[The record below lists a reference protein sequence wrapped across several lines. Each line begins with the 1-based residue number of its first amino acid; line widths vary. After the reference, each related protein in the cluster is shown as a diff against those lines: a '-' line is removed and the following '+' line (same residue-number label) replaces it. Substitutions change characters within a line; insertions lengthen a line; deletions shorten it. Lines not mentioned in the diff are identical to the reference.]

1 MMKKIIYTLTFFL
14 SLVIVSCG
22 STKDNVV
29 NKTKTMSSDI
39 NVMPEAGPAPK
50 ITFKKPIVYKLD
62 NGMTVIVVENHKL
75 PRVSASLRMDNP
87 PVALKNK
94 KGSDDL
100 LGSLLGS
107 GSQTVSKDDFNKKVD
122 FFGARV
128 SLHEKGFSV
137 NALSKYFPE
146 VLTLTADQALHPKFS
161 AEEFNAEKSKLIEG
175 LKMDEKS
182 TPAAA
187 RRVTDKLAYG
197 AHPYGESTT
206 INTVNNINLNDVKA
220 YYKNNFIPN
229 NAYLVVVGDV
239 NATDIK
245 KMATN
250 AFGNWQKANITN
262 PTIPEIVDVPTT
274 EIDFINMP
282 NAEQT
287 ELKVVQKSII
297 KKNSPDY
304 QKVLLMNSILGGD
317 FNSYL
322 NMTLREEHGWT
333 YGARSRFG
341 NNKYGALFTA
351 STSIRNTVADSAVVV
366 TLAQFDKILNQ
377 KVDAETLKNTK
388 AKYLGS
394 FVLQMEKP
402 STIANQAY
410 SAFVNNLPDD
420 YYETFLQKVED
431 VTVDDIQAVAQ
442 KYLNPNKLRI
452 VVAGKASVTVPGLEK
467 AGFKINYFDKDGNPT
482 EKPKMNIKIP
492 AGVTTATVLDNYF
505 EAIGG
510 KDKVKAIKSILMKS
524 EASMQGRVINFER
537 KTMAPHSAL
546 TIVSMMG
553 MEMSKEMFDGTK
565 GYVKAR
571 GQTKE
576 FTPEEIAKKQ
586 QESQPFGT
594 FDLYKKGKLDRIENI
609 DGKNYYVIVDN
620 DKTEYYFDQKTGLKA
635 KEIATKE
642 VQGKTMTQVVSFED
656 YKAFNGIKFATKTI
670 VPMGPMKLEMI
681 LKDVKF
687 NTLTPADFK

>member
-62 NGMTVIVVENHKL
+62 NGMTIIVVENHKL
-75 PRVSASLRMDNP
+75 PRVNASLRMDNP
-87 PVALKNK
+87 PVALKDK

-128 SLHEKGFSV
+128 SLHESGFSV
-137 NALSKYFPE
+137 NTLSKYFSE
-146 VLTLTADQALHPKFS
+146 VLALTADQALHPKF
-161 AEEFNAEKSKLIEG
+161 ATDEFNAEKSKLIEG

-182 TPAAA
+182 TPSAA
-187 RRVTDKLAYG
+187 RRVTNKLAYG
-197 AHPYGESTT
+197 KHPFGESTT
-206 INTVNNINLNDVKA
+206 IKTAKNIKLADVQN

-239 NATDIK
+239 KAKDIK
-245 KMATN
+245 EMAEK
-250 AFGNWQKANITN
+250 AFGDWQKAKVSTA
-262 PTIPEIVDVPTT
+262 TIPEIVDVPST
-274 EIDFINMP
+274 EIDFVNMP

-287 ELKVVQKSII
+287 ELKMVQRSEILRT
-297 KKNSPDY
+297 NPDY

-322 NMTLREEHGWT
+322 NMTLREDHGWT

-410 SAFVNNLPDD
+410 SAFVN
-420 YYETFLQKVED
+420 
-431 VTVDDIQAVAQ
+431 
-442 KYLNPNKLRI
+442 
-452 VVAGKASVTVPGLEK
+452 
-467 AGFKINYFDKDGNPT
+467 
-482 EKPKMNIKIP
+482 M
-492 AGVTTATVLDNYF
+492 
-505 EAIGG
+505 
-510 KDKVKAIKSILMKS
+510 
-524 EASMQGRVINFER
+524 
-537 KTMAPHSAL
+537 
-546 TIVSMMG
+546 
-553 MEMSKEMFDGTK
+553 
-565 GYVKAR
+565 
-571 GQTKE
+571 
-576 FTPEEIAKKQ
+576 
-586 QESQPFGT
+586 
-594 FDLYKKGKLDRIENI
+594 
-609 DGKNYYVIVDN
+609 
-620 DKTEYYFDQKTGLKA
+620 
-635 KEIATKE
+635 
-642 VQGKTMTQVVSFED
+642 
-656 YKAFNGIKFATKTI
+656 
-670 VPMGPMKLEMI
+670 
-681 LKDVKF
+681 
-687 NTLTPADFK
+687 

>member
-1 MMKKIIYTLTFFL
+1 MKRIIYALSFFL
-14 SLVIVSCG
+14 SLAIVSCG
-22 STKDNVV
+22 STKDSVV
-29 NKTKTMSSDI
+29 NKTNTMTSDY

-50 ITFKKPIVYKLD
+50 ITFKKPIVYKLN
-62 NGMTVIVVENHKL
+62 NGMTIIVVENHKL

-94 KGSDDL
+94 KGTDDL
-100 LGSLLGS
+100 LTSLLGS
-107 GSQTVSKDDFNKKVD
+107 GSQNMSKDQFNKKID
-122 FFGARV
+122 FYGARV
-128 SLHEKGFSV
+128 SLYKSGFNI

-146 VLTLTADQALHPKFS
+146 VLALTADQALNPKFS
-161 AEEFNAEKSKLIEG
+161 TEDFKDEKNKLVEG

-197 AHPYGESTT
+197 AHAYGESTT
-206 INTVNNINLNDVKA
+206 IETVKNINLEDVKT

-239 NATDIK
+239 KATDIK
-245 KMATN
+245 EMAEK
-250 AFGNWQKANITN
+250 AFSNWQKATVVNSE
-262 PTIPEIVDVPTT
+262 IPVINDVAAT

-287 ELKVVQKSII
+287 ELKVVQRSDVRKS
-297 KKNSPDY
+297 SPDY

-322 NMTLREEHGWT
+322 NMTLREDHGWT
-333 YGARSRFG
+333 YGARSHFG
-341 NNKYGALFTA
+341 SGKYGALFTA
-351 STSIRNTVADSAVVV
+351 STSVRNSVADSAVVV
-366 TLAQFDKILNQ
+366 TLAQFNKILNE

-388 AKYLGS
+388 AKYLGN

-410 SAFVNNLPDD
+410 DVFVNNLPDD
-420 YYETFLQKVED
+420 YYETFLQKVEA
-431 VTVDDIQAVAQ
+431 VTVDDVQAVAK
-442 KYLNPNKLRI
+442 KYLNPNKLRV

-492 AGVTTATVLDNYF
+492 EGVTNTTVLDKYF
-505 EAIGG
+505 NAIGG
-510 KDKVKAIKSILMKS
+510 KDKVKAIKSVHKKAQAEMK
-524 EASMQGRVINFER
+524 GRVLDFES
-537 KTMAPHSAL
+537 KSMAPNS
-546 TIVSMMG
+546 TFNSVSMMG
-553 MEMSKEMFDGTK
+553 MELSKEIFDGTK
-565 GYVKAR
+565 GYQMVQ
-571 GQTKE
+571 GQKKD

-586 QESQPFGT
+586 KTTEPFSII
-594 FDLYKKGKLDRIENI
+594 DLYKTAKLDRIENI
-609 DGKNYYVIVDN
+609 DGKNYYVLIDAE
-620 DKTEYYFDQKTGLKA
+620 KTEYYFDQETGYL
-635 KEIATKE
+635 TKQIETRE
-642 VQGKTMTQVVSFED
+642 VQGKTMTQVISFED
-656 YKAFNGIKFATKTI
+656 YKDFEGIKFPSKTI

-681 LKDVKF
+681 LKEVKL

>member
-1 MMKKIIYTLTFFL
+1 MKRIIYTLTFFL

-29 NKTKTMSSDI
+29 NKTDTMSQDI
-39 NVMPEAGPAPK
+39 NEMPKPGPAPK
-50 ITFKKPIVYKLD
+50 ISFKKPQVYKLD
-62 NGMTVIVVENHKL
+62 NGMTIIVVENHKL

-87 PVALKNK
+87 PVALKDK

-122 FFGARV
+122 FYGARV
-128 SLHEKGFSV
+128 SLHEGGFRINS
-137 NALSKYFPE
+137 LSKYFSK
-146 VLTLTADQALHPKFS
+146 VLALTVDQAIHPKFTI
-161 AEEFNAEKSKLIEG
+161 EEFDAEKSKLIEG

-182 TPAAA
+182 TPSAA
-187 RRVTDKLAYG
+187 RRVTNKLAYG
-197 AHPYGESTT
+197 NHPYGESTT
-206 INTVNNINLNDVKA
+206 IKTAENINLADVQN

-239 NATDIK
+239 KADDIK
-245 KMATN
+245 NMAEK
-250 AFGNWQKANITN
+250 AFGDWQKANVST
-262 PTIPEIVDVPTT
+262 PAIPEIVDVPAT
-274 EIDFINMP
+274 EIDFVNMP

-297 KKNSPDY
+297 KKNNPDY

-322 NMTLREEHGWT
+322 NMTLREKHGWT

-341 NNKYGALFTA
+341 TDKYGALFTA
-351 STSIRNTVADSAVVV
+351 STSVRNTVADSAVVE
-366 TLAQFDKILNQ
+366 TLAQINKILNE
-377 KVDAETLKNTK
+377 KVDPETLKNTK
-388 AKYLGS
+388 AKYLGN

-410 SAFVNNLPDD
+410 SKFVNNLPDD
-420 YYETFLQKVED
+420 YFETFLEKVEA
-431 VTVDDIQAVAQ
+431 VTVDDVQAVAK
-442 KYLNPNKLRI
+442 KYLNPQQLRI
-452 VVAGKASVTVPGLEK
+452 VVAGKASITVPGLEK
-467 AGFKINYFDKDGNPT
+467 EGYKINYFDKDGNPT

-492 AGVTTATVLDNYF
+492 AGVTTATVLDAYF

-510 KDKVKAIKSILMKS
+510 KSKVKAVKSLLITS
-524 EASMQGRVINFER
+524 QASMQGRVIDFE
-537 KTMAPHSAL
+537 KKAMAPNKSATL
-546 TIVSMMG
+546 VSMMG
-553 MEMSKEMFDGTK
+553 MELSKEVFDGTK
-565 GYVKAR
+565 GYIKAQ

-576 FTPEEIAKKQ
+576 FTAEEIAKKQ

-594 FDLYKKGKLDRIENI
+594 FGLYKNGKLDRIENI

-620 DKTEYYFDQKTGLKA
+620 DQTEYYFDQKTGLK
-635 KEIATKE
+635 IKE
-642 VQGKTMTQVVSFED
+642 VATVEMQGKTMTQIVSFED
-656 YKAFNGIKFATKTI
+656 YKDFSGIKFPSKTI
-670 VPMGPMKLEMI
+670 VPMGPMKIEVI
-681 LKDVKF
+681 TKEVKF